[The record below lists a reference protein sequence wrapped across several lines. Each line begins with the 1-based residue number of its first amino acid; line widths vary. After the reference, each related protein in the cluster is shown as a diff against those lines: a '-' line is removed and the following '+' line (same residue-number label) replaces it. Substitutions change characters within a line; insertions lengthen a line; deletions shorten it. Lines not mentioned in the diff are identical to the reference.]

1 LNNYVRKILEGLRK
15 QPGIMRGLELH
26 RVLWIANLG
35 LVITLGC
42 ILVCFILNKDNNPR
56 YASSE
61 SEGVKAEINLDKDL
75 LSDANHRIILERNI
89 FSSAEIDTVK
99 KDLQKDKPVVQP
111 LKSAVAKQ
119 FELKLLGT
127 VAGDEKVACAIIED
141 LSNKTQDLYRVGD
154 VVKGASIEKIEQN
167 KVVLLTDGRHEV
179 LSLSFAQ
186 HSPAL
191 TRIATEPSVTEEAR
205 FAEAVKIISPTERQI
220 NKEALLAKA
229 RGMSTVLKR
238 AKLSPYVVDGEAKGI
253 RISGLENFGLA
264 RYVGFENG
272 DIIQTINGQRLT
284 NGRKAFQ
291 VFRKAQALSSS
302 DIQLLRSNE
311 KKTLSFTI
319 E

>member
-26 RVLWIANLG
+26 RILWIANLG
-35 LVITLGC
+35 LVIILGC

-61 SEGVKAEINLDKDL
+61 SESSKAEINLDKDL

-119 FELKLLGT
+119 FEFKLLGT
-127 VAGDEKVACAIIED
+127 VAGDDHIACAIIED

-179 LSLSFAQ
+179 LSLFFAK
-186 HSPAL
+186 HSPAP
-191 TRIATEPSVTEEAR
+191 TRITTEPSVTEEAGVT
-205 FAEAVKIISPTERQI
+205 EAVKIISPTDRQI
-220 NKEALLAKA
+220 NKEAFIAKVG
-229 RGMSTVLKR
+229 GMSAVLNKV
-238 AKLSPYVVDGEAKGI
+238 KLSPYIVDGKEKGI
-253 RISGLENFGLA
+253 RINGLENINVA

-272 DIIQTINGQRLT
+272 DVIQTINGQRLT